1 MNITVDL
8 NKQMD
13 AFFKATHC
21 INHNGAV
28 CRIVNDSH
36 PHQVG
41 IELLNGQQ
49 TTLART
55 EISPI
60 KPLTQQEKHHG

>member
-1 MNITVDL
+1 MNINFDV

-13 AFFKATHC
+13 AFFKPTHC
-21 INHNGAV
+21 INENGAV
-28 CRIVNDSH
+28 CRIVNNTH

-41 IELLNGQQ
+41 VELINGQQ
-49 TTLART
+49 TLLART

-60 KPLTQQEKHHG
+60 KQESDHVKS